1 MKPSK
6 KIITITTNT
15 APKAPPGNSVKIPVM
30 RSSPPN
36 PLNTNEK
43 IDDPKSIIK
52 TIAVISVVVSTASV
66 RFALVRLLLLTASKI
81 APRAP
86 TPAASVGVA
95 IPKRIDPNTEVMRI
109 NGGSK
114 DVSNIF
120 HLPETIV
127 TTCDGAILG
136 DR

>member
-1 MKPSK
+1 M
-6 KIITITTNT
+6 TITTTT
-15 APKAPPGNSVKIPVM
+15 APNAPPGNSVKIPVI

-36 PLNTNEK
+36 PLKTNEK
-43 IDDPKSIIK
+43 IEDPKSIIK

-66 RFALVRLLLLTASKI
+66 RFDLVKLLLLIESKI

-95 IPKRIDPNTEVMRI
+95 MPKRIDPNTEVIKI

-127 TTCDGAILG
+127 TSCDGAILG
-136 DR
+136 ER